1 MAQKLKENSFDNRG
15 GFREN
20 AGRKKNEIEK
30 KVLQIR
36 LTHEEALKVKKFV
49 KLLRNG

>member
-1 MAQKLKENSFDNRG
+1 MKQDNSRG

-36 LTHEEALKVKKFV
+36 LTHEEVLKVKEYV
-49 KLLRNG
+49 RMIRNV